1 MFTSDSPY
9 LSLINLSKSKNITVE
24 QQYNLGQH
32 KEDLDSSV
40 LYKLEREII
49 NYKRDTKKID
59 FNDMIDQM
67 VAKNICRNFSVSF
80 IDEAQ
85 DLSIVQWQLGNLIE
99 KNSGSLYVAG
109 DDDQCIYPWRG
120 ADVKSFLNLKGTRE
134 VLKTSWRVPQ
144 EVFKVAQ
151 RVIHRIPKNNRV
163 QKEWKPR
170 EEKGSFTEHDDISQ
184 IQNQLKTGKWLV
196 LGRDRWRLNELEEF
210 FKDNNIYYE
219 RAKKD
224 NPIKDKYR
232 AVDLYENK
240 LKKGEALSYE
250 DCHEIKKKMLKNEWT
265 PSLFK
270 AMVPNRFYT
279 MEMLKSDF
287 GLKTNLP
294 WQAAF
299 TRMGKNDTDKIEE
312 LIKRGEDLINGA
324 RIKLATIHGV
334 KGNERDNVILPLKL
348 SKASKEAYI
357 TNPDDEHRVM
367 YTGITRTKNNLH
379 IIYGGEGDYE
389 L

>member
-1 MFTSDSPY
+1 M
-9 LSLINLSKSKNITVE
+9 
-24 QQYNLGQH
+24 
-32 KEDLDSSV
+32 
-40 LYKLEREII
+40 
-49 NYKRDTKKID
+49 
-59 FNDMIDQM
+59 
-67 VAKNICRNFSVSF
+67 
-80 IDEAQ
+80 
-85 DLSIVQWQLGNLIE
+85 
-99 KNSGSLYVAG
+99 
-109 DDDQCIYPWRG
+109 
-120 ADVKSFLNLKGTRE
+120 
-134 VLKTSWRVPQ
+134 
-144 EVFKVAQ
+144 
-151 RVIHRIPKNNRV
+151 
-163 QKEWKPR
+163 
-170 EEKGSFTEHDDISQ
+170 
-184 IQNQLKTGKWLV
+184 
-196 LGRDRWRLNELEEF
+196 
-210 FKDNNIYYE
+210 
-219 RAKKD
+219 
-224 NPIKDKYR
+224 
-232 AVDLYENK
+232 YENK

>member
-1 MFTSDSPY
+1 M
-9 LSLINLSKSKNITVE
+9 V
-24 QQYNLGQH
+24 
-32 KEDLDSSV
+32 SV
-40 LYKLEREII
+40 
-49 NYKRDTKKID
+49 
-59 FNDMIDQM
+59 
-67 VAKNICRNFSVSF
+67 
-80 IDEAQ
+80 
-85 DLSIVQWQLGNLIE
+85 
-99 KNSGSLYVAG
+99 
-109 DDDQCIYPWRG
+109 
-120 ADVKSFLNLKGTRE
+120 
-134 VLKTSWRVPQ
+134 
-144 EVFKVAQ
+144 
-151 RVIHRIPKNNRV
+151 
-163 QKEWKPR
+163 
-170 EEKGSFTEHDDISQ
+170 
-184 IQNQLKTGKWLV
+184 
-196 LGRDRWRLNELEEF
+196 GRDRWRLNELEEF